1 MKNKFSLLL
10 IYIVGFSFSSALY
23 ISLFWINIFSSLDFL
38 FFKSGFLLILSTGLI
53 LLIIILL
60 NRIKYSIFKM
70 MVFQDFLLIFIITIF
85 INWFIYGLI
94 PFNVSRSNSVIILK
108 YLRDNDG
115 RYKTKNDIL
124 NYVQDKY
131 FNEYDAIG
139 LRLSEQ
145 LKAGNIKK
153 VGEEYFITEKG
164 IFITQ
169 SFLFISKLYNLENNF
184 LED

>member
-1 MKNKFSLLL
+1 
-10 IYIVGFSFSSALY
+10 
-23 ISLFWINIFSSLDFL
+23 
-38 FFKSGFLLILSTGLI
+38 
-53 LLIIILL
+53 
-60 NRIKYSIFKM
+60 M
-70 MVFQDFLLIFIITIF
+70 MIFQDFLLIFIITIF

-108 YLRDNDG
+108 YLGNNNG
-115 RYKTKNDIL
+115 HYKTKKDII

-153 VGEEYFITEKG
+153 LGDEYFITEKG
-164 IFITQ
+164 IFIIH
-169 SFLFISKLYNLENNF
+169 SFLFISRLYNLENNF

>member
-1 MKNKFSLLL
+1 MKNKFSLFL
-10 IYIVGFSFSSALY
+10 IYVVGFTFSTALY
-23 ISLFWINIFSSLDFL
+23 ISFFWINIFSSLDFL
-38 FFKSGFLLILSTGLI
+38 FIKSGFLLILSTSLI
-53 LLIIILL
+53 LFIILFL
-60 NRIKYSIFKM
+60 NRIQYSIFKK

-108 YLRDNDG
+108 YLINNSAN
-115 RYKTKNDIL
+115 YKTKEDIK

-145 LKAGNIKK
+145 IKAGNIKK
-153 VGEEYFITEKG
+153 VGQEYYITEKG
-164 IFITQ
+164 ILFAQ
-169 SFLFISKLYNLENNF
+169 SFLFISRLYNLENNF